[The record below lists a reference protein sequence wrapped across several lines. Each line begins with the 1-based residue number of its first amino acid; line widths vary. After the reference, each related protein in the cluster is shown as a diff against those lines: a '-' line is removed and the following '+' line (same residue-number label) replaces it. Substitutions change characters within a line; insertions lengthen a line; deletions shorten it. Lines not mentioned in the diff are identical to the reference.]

1 MSSAIVTFKSTQ
13 SRSSSSAELSSEAL
27 ESHHMVVVMVVLA
40 CCPHLQSLRL
50 DGNKVSRREYAAVAV
65 RRTVIGFQ
73 VNSTLCPLSMNT

>member
-1 MSSAIVTFKSTQ
+1 MRSAIVTFKSSQ

-50 DGNKVSRREYAAVAV
+50 DGNKVSREYAVAAV

-73 VNSTLCPLSMNT
+73 FDSTLCPLSSMNT